1 MKPPRFVLTAGQI
14 LTFMYL
20 ISTHSKCHDSWPTL
34 KTLCRLT
41 MCRCLL
47 FETIYFFST
56 STESQSRSSFASKLS
71 RPSFLRKHRR
81 PDFPVTIP
89 NVRSSFYDNT
99 GTKRKFLQKSST
111 SQITMKTC
119 WSCFKKK
126 KLFQPEVLAPS
137 ITLLA

>member
-1 MKPPRFVLTAGQI
+1 MKLKRINILKPPRFVLTSGQI
-14 LTFMYL
+14 LTFMYI
-20 ISTHSKCHDSWPTL
+20 ISTHSKCLDSWPTL

-71 RPSFLRKHRR
+71 RPSFLRKHRQ

-99 GTKRKFLQKSST
+99 GTKKKSST
-111 SQITMKTC
+111 KKFYITNYNENMQ
-119 WSCFKKK
+119 
-126 KLFQPEVLAPS
+126 KLL
-137 ITLLA
+137 